1 MGGDAKLMF
10 YSLAQYSFRFFFQ
23 PDYQICWITT
33 PSDCEFKIG
42 NSFQADYDS
51 RFSIENSGGI
61 DHDSRLRIF
70 ALGDIDHDT
79 AFPVQAVALCD
90 IRYAISAGGQIDHH
104 TQLVVGETGQIN
116 DHAILFTIRQEDEF
130 TN

>member
-1 MGGDAKLMF
+1 MF

-23 PDYQICWITT
+23 PDYQICWVTT
-33 PSDCEFKIG
+33 SSDCAFEIG
-42 NSFQADYDS
+42 NSLQADFDS
-51 RFSIENSGGI
+51 SFPIESSGGT

-70 ALGDIDHDT
+70 KLGDIDHDT
-79 AFPVQAVALCD
+79 AFRVQAVAFCD
-90 IRYAISAGGQIDHH
+90 IRYVISAGGQIDHG
-104 TQLVVGETGQIN
+104 TQLVIGETGQIN

>member
-1 MGGDAKLMF
+1 MF

-23 PDYQICWITT
+23 PDYQICGVTT
-33 PSDCEFKIG
+33 ASDCAFEIG
-42 NSFQADYDS
+42 NSFQADCDS
-51 RFSIENSGGI
+51 SFSIENSGGI

-70 ALGDIDHDT
+70 TLGDIDHDT
-79 AFPVQAVALCD
+79 AFRVQAVALCD
-90 IRYAISAGGQIDHH
+90 IRYAILADGQIDHR
-104 TQLVVGETGQIN
+104 TQLVVEETGQIN